1 MKQNK
6 AITISI
12 IVAIFSLTLMG
23 CSRSSKEEQANQKMT
38 EIAGTVQAELTMV
51 SALTPS
57 VTPTPLPTA
66 TATPKPVTPTLS
78 TPLAGGTPIV
88 SLGTASSGDDAQ
100 YDADITIPDG
110 SMVKPG
116 VSFQKTWSVL
126 NSGTTTWSKDYQ
138 LIYVDGLQGKEMSVK
153 LNKTVAPGEKAQV
166 SIDFIAPTTLGS
178 YTSWWQMYNASGYRF
193 GEQLSV
199 VFVVGNET
207 PTPTSNAPTSS
218 AATATTQETTLT
230 P

>member
-1 MKQNK
+1 MRLTKVLAQCILI
-6 AITISI
+6 AL
-12 IVAIFSLTLMG
+12 FSLSLAG
-23 CSRSSKEEQANQKMT
+23 CSQDSKEEQANQKMT
-38 EIAGTVQAELTMV
+38 EVAGTVQAELTMV

-57 VTPTPLPTA
+57 VTPTLQPTA
-66 TATPKPVTPTLS
+66 TSTPQPVTPTLS
-78 TPLAGGTPIV
+78 TPLAGGTPTLNLAT
-88 SLGTASSGDDAQ
+88 SSSGDDAR

-138 LIYVDGLQGKEMSVK
+138 LIYVDGVQGTDMSVK
-153 LNKTVAPGEKAQV
+153 LSKTVAPGEKAQV
-166 SIDFIAPTTLGS
+166 TVNFIAPTTLGS
-178 YTSWWQMYNASGYRF
+178 YTSWWQMYTATGYRF

-207 PTPTSNAPTSS
+207 PTPTSNVPTSS
-218 AATATTQETTLT
+218 AATSTTPGTTGT